1 MVGSPPKP
9 GDAAPVPFDI
19 NAAIKAAGALEISV
33 SAPESLEDANHRR
46 WKDKTLFLLG
56 LCFMVGKKS

>member
-19 NAAIKAAGALEISV
+19 NAGALEISV